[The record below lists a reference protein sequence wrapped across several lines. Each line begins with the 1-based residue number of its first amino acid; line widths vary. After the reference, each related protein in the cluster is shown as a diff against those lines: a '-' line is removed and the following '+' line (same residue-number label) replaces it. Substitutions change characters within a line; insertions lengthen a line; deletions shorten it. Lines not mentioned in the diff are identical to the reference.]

1 MKEPARDVTR
11 HAIIKVCP
19 VVWFPGAWKT
29 FQGSGIAPIF
39 PWPKGREKAI
49 DYARGRL
56 GDGSGEIQ
64 VYDDEGARVIETIQI
79 NGRTSTAGA

>member
-1 MKEPARDVTR
+1 MVPRCVEDIPRLRDCSNISM
-11 HAIIKVCP
+11 AE
-19 VVWFPGAWKT
+19 
-29 FQGSGIAPIF
+29 
-39 PWPKGREKAI
+39 GREKAI

-79 NGRTSTAGA
+79 NGRTSKAGA